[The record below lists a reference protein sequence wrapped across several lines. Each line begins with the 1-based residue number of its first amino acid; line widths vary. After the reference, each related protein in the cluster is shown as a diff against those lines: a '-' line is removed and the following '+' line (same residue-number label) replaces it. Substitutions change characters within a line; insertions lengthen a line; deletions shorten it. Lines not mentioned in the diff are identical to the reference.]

1 MKIGFFSPTINKT
14 GGGELVTLN
23 MIKALEKKSHK
34 IVVYTAEKINYTR
47 IQNFLGCELRIDEE
61 VIIPPNNF
69 DPYAVENIYPNLF
82 KSFLFKQK
90 CNLLIDT
97 FSNALFPWTDAL
109 YFQGSAKIDRLPK
122 GFKGLICAPY
132 KAFLTR
138 SLKEIKSKEKTLMT
152 CSKFVAKEI
161 NALTG
166 SYVHVL
172 YPPISDYFKIQDNTF
187 SKSDYVVTVTRI
199 AQDKN
204 PESIPFIAKLVPDN
218 IPFAIIGSCRTPS
231 ELENLRNLQKTI
243 CNLGLEKRVKLL
255 LNISR
260 EKQREVLQ
268 KAKVYLH
275 PFVPYEAFGIS
286 VAEAMSAGC
295 VPIVPDTG
303 GLNEIVPMQL
313 RYHSLEEP
321 ASLVKESLANWTPS
335 KMEYSIEIADK
346 FSTKKFSDNFL
357 RLMNL

>member
-34 IVVYTAEKINYTR
+34 IVVYTAEKINYPR
-47 IQNFLGCELRIDEE
+47 LQNFLGDKLHIDE
-61 VIIPPNNF
+61 VIISPNNF
-69 DPYAVENIYPNLF
+69 DPYAIENIYPNLF

-90 CNLLIDT
+90 CDLLIDT

-122 GFKGLICAPY
+122 GFKGFLCAPY
-132 KAFLTR
+132 KAFLIR
-138 SLKEIKSKEKTLMT
+138 NLKEIKPEEKTLMT
-152 CSKFVAKEI
+152 CSQFVAKEI
-161 NALTG
+161 KSQTG

-172 YPPISDYFKIQDNTF
+172 YPPISDYFKIQDNLF
-187 SKSDYVVTVTRI
+187 PKSDYVVTVTRI
-199 AQDKN
+199 AQDKR
-204 PESIPFIAKLVPDN
+204 PESIPLIANLVSDN
-218 IPFAIIGSCRTPS
+218 IPFVIIGSCRTPS
-231 ELENLRNLQKTI
+231 ELENLKKLQKTI
-243 CNLGLEKRVKLL
+243 CSLGLEKRVKLL

-260 EKQREVLQ
+260 EKQRAVLQ

-275 PFVPYEAFGIS
+275 PYVPYEAFGIS

-295 VPIVPDTG
+295 VPIVPDVG
-303 GLNEIVPMQL
+303 GLKEIVPKQL
-313 RYHSLEEP
+313 RYHSLEEA

-346 FSTKKFSDNFL
+346 FSTKEFSDNFL
-357 RLMNL
+357 KLMNL